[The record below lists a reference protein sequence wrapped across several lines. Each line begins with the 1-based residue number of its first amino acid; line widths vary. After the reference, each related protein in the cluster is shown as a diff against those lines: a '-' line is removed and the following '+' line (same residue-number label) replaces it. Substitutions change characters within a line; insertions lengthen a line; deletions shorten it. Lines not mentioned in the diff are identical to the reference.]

1 MEYKETQN
9 SIVFKNEYEDNFLKI
24 AKDYGIDGSSKVY
37 TNEIFSIYVYSITDT
52 QEKIN
57 SFNNELKKKVKCEII
72 ENLDLDNR
80 DNGIITRMKT
90 PRGYRKTNKS
100 LSQIIENS
108 IDKEDYIKIK
118 KQLEYEKLD
127 RYTIAEKFDFI
138 SKVLDYRY
146 CNYYIDGKTINLGIA
161 LNDTTRKWISLNI
174 DDTSL
179 SKNELACKIMEFADE
194 EFLNA
199 DRENKDFRN
208 ELHNLSH
215 NIAIYLDQYY
225 NYVKDMIIF
234 DAMEKSFSCNW
245 IAEKKDIMKDYSLN
259 ETEFN
264 YVLGLLESS
273 NILTYCEYDEQIGK
287 IDFNISALYNI
298 GYVDE
303 YNQFENY
310 FSDKNDYFENKFD
323 EKEDMMIISS
333 DSTFPKYVDF
343 KGSEN
348 AFSNKRVI
356 CFDERHLEFHKEVFK
371 ADYFDVLHKINAIEE
386 ETDEVEE
393 DEEDYGMEI

>member
-1 MEYKETQN
+1 
-9 SIVFKNEYEDNFLKI
+9 
-24 AKDYGIDGSSKVY
+24 
-37 TNEIFSIYVYSITDT
+37 
-52 QEKIN
+52 
-57 SFNNELKKKVKCEII
+57 
-72 ENLDLDNR
+72 
-80 DNGIITRMKT
+80 
-90 PRGYRKTNKS
+90 
-100 LSQIIENS
+100 
-108 IDKEDYIKIK
+108 
-118 KQLEYEKLD
+118 
-127 RYTIAEKFDFI
+127 
-138 SKVLDYRY
+138 
-146 CNYYIDGKTINLGIA
+146 
-161 LNDTTRKWISLNI
+161 
-174 DDTSL
+174 
-179 SKNELACKIMEFADE
+179 MEFADE

-273 NILTYCEYDEQIGK
+273 NILTYCEYDEQTGK

>member
-273 NILTYCEYDEQIGK
+273 NILTYCEYDEQTGK